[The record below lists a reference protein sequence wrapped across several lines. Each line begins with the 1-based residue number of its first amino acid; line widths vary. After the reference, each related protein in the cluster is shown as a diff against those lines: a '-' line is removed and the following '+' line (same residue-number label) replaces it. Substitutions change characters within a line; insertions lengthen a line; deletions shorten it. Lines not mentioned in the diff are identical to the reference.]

1 MRLEGNPFVKFL
13 TCAADVLPCP
23 QDQQQLV
30 SLAELVA
37 DAVAQIDAAS
47 VAQAYAFG
55 AGSVMT
61 WWFAG
66 YVIAVATKALSKA

>member
-1 MRLEGNPFVKFL
+1 MKFI

-23 QDQQQLV
+23 LDQQQLV

-37 DAVAQIDAAS
+37 EAVAQIDAAS
-47 VAQAYAFG
+47 IAQAYAFG

-61 WWFAG
+61 WWGLSFGLAAA
-66 YVIAVATKALSKA
+66 IKALSKA

>member
-1 MRLEGNPFVKFL
+1 MKYIA
-13 TCAADVLPCP
+13 CAIDALPCP
-23 QDQQQLV
+23 QEQQQLV

-37 DAVAQIDAAS
+37 DAVSQLDAAS